1 MDIMKI
7 RVLMFSMIIMR
18 ILIELYHKKTVK
30 NIILEQ
36 RAIGLITLM

>member
-18 ILIELYHKKTVK
+18 ILIELYRKKTVK